1 MVDAHQTFVIVGGGL
16 AGAKAAE
23 TLRSEGFTGRVI
35 LIGDERDHP
44 YERPPLSKGYLT
56 GKEERDSVFVHEP
69 AWYARAEVEL
79 HLGQTV
85 TSIDRKLRCVHLG
98 DGTSVRYDKLLLA
111 TGAEPRRLDI
121 PGTDLAGVHHLRR
134 LAHADRLR
142 QTLTALGRD
151 NGHLVIAGAGWI
163 GLEVASAARGY
174 GAEVTVVETA
184 PTPLHH
190 VIGPELG
197 QLFTELHQE
206 HGVRFHF
213 GARLT
218 EIIGQDGMVLSA
230 RTDDGEEHPAHD
242 VLAAIGAAP
251 RTVLAEAAGLD
262 LGDRVQGGG
271 IAVDSALR
279 TSDPDIYAAGDV
291 AAFPL
296 AYPRTGLGAGLS
308 AGPGSGPG
316 AAPSALRVRVEH
328 WANALNGGPAAARA
342 MLGQDVTYDRV
353 PYFFSDQYDLGLE
366 YSGWAPPGSYD
377 QVVVRGDAGKREF
390 VAFWLKDRRVLA
402 GMNVNVWD
410 VTEDI
415 QRLIRSGEQQDPDAL
430 ADPGVPLGS
439 LGTPGTHHG

>member
-1 MVDAHQTFVIVGGGL
+1 MVDADQTFVIVGGGL

-44 YERPPLSKGYLT
+44 YERPPLSKGYLL

-69 AWYARAEVEL
+69 GWYAQADVEL

-85 TSIDRKLRCVHLG
+85 VAIDREAKSVRLG
-98 DGTSVRYDKLLLA
+98 DGAVIHYDKLLLV
-111 TGAEPRRLDI
+111 TGAEPRRLDV

-142 QTLTALGRD
+142 HVLASLGRD

-163 GLEVASAARGY
+163 GLEIAAAAREY
-174 GAEVTVVETA
+174 GAEVTVVEA
-184 PTPLHH
+184 EQTPLHA
-190 VIGPELG
+190 VLGPEVG
-197 QLFTELHQE
+197 QMFADLHAE

-218 EIIGQDGMVLSA
+218 EIAGQDGMVLAA

-251 RTVLAEAAGLD
+251 RTALAESAGLD
-262 LGDRVQGGG
+262 LVDRAEGGG
-271 IAVDSALR
+271 IAVDASLR

-291 AAFPL
+291 AAVRHPL
-296 AYPRTGLGAGLS
+296 FGTSL
-308 AGPGSGPG
+308 
-316 AAPSALRVRVEH
+316 RVEH

-342 MLGQDVTYDRV
+342 MLGQDVSYDRV
-353 PYFFSDQYDLGLE
+353 PYFFSDQYDVGLE
-366 YSGWAPPGSYD
+366 YSGWAPPGTYD
-377 QVVVRGDAGKREF
+377 QVVVRGDTGKREF
-390 VAFWLKDRRVLA
+390 IAFWLRDGQVLA

-410 VTEDI
+410 VTDPI
-415 QRLIRSGEQQDPDAL
+415 QQLIRKGVRPDPDAL
-430 ADPGVPLGS
+430 ADPSTPLAS
-439 LGTPGTHHG
+439 LLG

>member
-1 MVDAHQTFVIVGGGL
+1 MVDADQTFVIVGGGL

-35 LIGDERDHP
+35 LISDERDRP
-44 YERPPLSKGYLT
+44 YERPPLSKGYLL

-69 AWYARAEVEL
+69 AWYAQHDVEL

-85 TSIDRKLRCVHLG
+85 DALDRAAKTVRFG
-98 DGTSVRYDKLLLA
+98 DDGTLVHYDKLLLA

-134 LAHADRLR
+134 IAHAERLKGV
-142 QTLTALGRD
+142 LGALGRD

-163 GLEVASAARGY
+163 GLEVAAAARQY
-174 GAEVTVVETA
+174 GAEVTVVDPA

-190 VIGPELG
+190 VLGPELG
-197 QLFTELHQE
+197 ALFADLHRE

-213 GARLT
+213 GVRLT
-218 EIIGQDGMVLSA
+218 EIVGQDGMVLAA

-251 RTVLAEAAGLD
+251 RTALAEGAGLEIA
-262 LGDRVQGGG
+262 DRAHGGG
-271 IAVDSALR
+271 IVVDERLR
-279 TSDPDIYAAGDV
+279 TADPDIYAAGDV
-291 AAFPL
+291 ASFPL
-296 AYPRTGLGAGLS
+296 ALFDTRL
-308 AGPGSGPG
+308 
-316 AAPSALRVRVEH
+316 RVEH

-342 MLGQDVTYDRV
+342 MLGGDVAYDRV
-353 PYFFSDQYDLGLE
+353 PYFFSDQYDLGME

-377 QVVVRGDAGKREF
+377 QVVIRGDAGKREF
-390 VAFWLKDRRVLA
+390 IAFWVKEGRVLA

-410 VTEDI
+410 VTDPI
-415 QRLIRSGEQQDPDAL
+415 QQLIRSGARVNTERL
-430 ADPGVPLGS
+430 ADPHVPLS
-439 LGTPGTHHG
+439 ALA